1 MFLGYVKGME
11 NLNKLSFMKMHG
23 LGNDF
28 VILDLRGSSYIV
40 DEKLVISLS
49 DRNRGVGFDQLV
61 VISSSKNSDL
71 SLTFF
76 NADGSRISTCGNAT
90 RCVAHYEMKR
100 LGLKTLKI
108 MTERGLLQAKL
119 LDGSRTTVN
128 MGHPILKWSEIPL
141 SEDVDTLNLPI
152 EGLPTA
158 TGMGNPHCTF
168 FVDNAEKY
176 DLNDYGKR
184 FEKHPLFPHGTN
196 IQIVNVTDKNCLRM
210 RVWERGVGHTLA
222 SGSSACASAVAA
234 TRLGLVESPVTVHLD
249 GGQLEIDWQESGV
262 WMTGESTHVF
272 SGYLTDEFLL
282 SI

>member
-1 MFLGYVKGME
+1 
-11 NLNKLSFMKMHG
+11 MKMHG

-28 VILDLRGSSYIV
+28 VIFDLRGSSYIV

-108 MTERGLLQAKL
+108 MTDRGLLQAKL

-128 MGHPILKWSEIPL
+128 MGHPFLKWNEIPL

-196 IQIVNVTDKNCLRM
+196 IQVVNVTDKNCLRM

-234 TRLGLVESPVTVHLD
+234 TRLGLTESPVTVHLD